1 MKKIFKGKIK
11 RKHLLV
17 LLLLI
22 SVLSLIG
29 YKSINIFKST
39 LTQEE
44 KVEDFLYMYDVIE
57 KSYPYLEVNK
67 RVNNV
72 DWLANKENYLARIK
86 KTKNDANF
94 IKELNNILADLN
106 NNHTHVIS
114 DSSFFEIVTN
124 AYDRLGWYDFFDDEI
139 VKKRYESI
147 GKIEFNKKTFS
158 TEDLILKDIVEEKV
172 GYIFLPEMTP
182 RGESIEEDISIIS
195 EYIKTLENHE
205 SIVIDIRGNS
215 GGNDAYWEEVISRII
230 PKSYNTSG
238 YILFRDS
245 AIINNYV
252 KSRDI
257 NTKDIK
263 DLPKEIVNNG
273 PVEITSKFKS
283 FTKSDWIV
291 ESKDSINFKGDIY
304 LLVDKVVFS
313 AAESFSIFCKENGI
327 ATLIGET
334 TAGDGGGYDP
344 VLFKLKNSGLI
355 VRMASDMY
363 LTNSGICNEEFKTT
377 PDYIIE
383 NPKRTKNFSDDKC
396 INKVLEL
403 VE

>member
-182 RGESIEEDISIIS
+182 RGESIEENISITS

>member
-86 KTKNDANF
+86 STKNDANF

-124 AYDRLGWYDFFDDEI
+124 AYYRLGWYDFFDDEI

-263 DLPKEIVNNG
+263 DLPKEIANNG
-273 PVEITSKFKS
+273 PVEITSNFKS
-283 FTKSDWIV
+283 FNKSDWIV

-344 VLFKLKNSGLI
+344 ILFKLKNSGLI

>member
-215 GGNDAYWEEVISRII
+215 EGNDAYWEEVISRII

>member
-1 MKKIFKGKIK
+1 M
-11 RKHLLV
+11 
-17 LLLLI
+17 
-22 SVLSLIG
+22 
-29 YKSINIFKST
+29 
-39 LTQEE
+39 
-44 KVEDFLYMYDVIE
+44 
-57 KSYPYLEVNK
+57 
-67 RVNNV
+67 
-72 DWLANKENYLARIK
+72 
-86 KTKNDANF
+86 
-94 IKELNNILADLN
+94 
-106 NNHTHVIS
+106 
-114 DSSFFEIVTN
+114 
-124 AYDRLGWYDFFDDEI
+124 GWYDFFDDEI

-147 GKIEFNKKTFS
+147 GKIEFNKKTYS

-172 GYIFLPEMTP
+172 GYIYLPEMTP

-215 GGNDAYWEEVISRII
+215 GGNDTYWEEVISRII

-273 PVEITSKFKS
+273 PVEITSYFKS

-304 LLVDKVVFS
+304 LLVDKIVFS

>member
-124 AYDRLGWYDFFDDEI
+124 AYDKLGWYDFFDDEI

>member
-86 KTKNDANF
+86 KTKNDDNF